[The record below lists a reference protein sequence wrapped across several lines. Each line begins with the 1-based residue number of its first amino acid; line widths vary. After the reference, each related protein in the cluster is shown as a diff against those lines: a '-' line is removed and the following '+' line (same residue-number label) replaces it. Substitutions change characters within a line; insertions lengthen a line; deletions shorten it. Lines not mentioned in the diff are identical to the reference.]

1 MGIISKNDF
10 WGFEMKKR
18 NGFVLLGLSSLLAIS
33 AVTSNAA
40 VDPGAAVKK
49 EITTIKKQIQT
60 ITSLNTKLTSD
71 NKLLLSSTNSLKS
84 QISSMDIEIAGLKEK
99 VDGTKKE
106 VSTRGTLKEL
116 PAVTLS
122 TIKDTIIT
130 LPFNSNNEKIQG
142 VYITSGDQ
150 VLNGD
155 IGLDGYTLTIKPL
168 ANIQL
173 NTSYSVQLVAAND
186 LTYTIPATTPKY
198 EELNVG
204 TEQIIRMPANPAK
217 GFNYPYYI
225 WVPASMTAGKFMMV
239 ETSNTLLTSGTKMD
253 ELKVRNSQLKW
264 QTGGQVAQKL
274 EVPMMMPVFPRPI
287 QTRYSMYTHDL
298 DRETLLE
305 TTGELARID
314 LQLKAMIKD
323 AQDMF
328 KFNDVAVRTK
338 VYMSGFSASGRFAN
352 KFVALH
358 PELIQAAAFGGV
370 NSCPILPLSKWK
382 GKTLRYPVGVADF
395 KELTGSVF
403 NYEAYRKVPQ
413 FMFMGINDDND
424 ITLFGDGYDIEDRDL
439 TWDVLGRDMA
449 VRWTNVQSAYKEAN
463 VNTQIHTYLGTGH
476 SLSDVIFNDMA
487 NFFRANSSETFH
499 PIQASAY
506 GY

>member
-1 MGIISKNDF
+1 MGIISKTDF
-10 WGFEMKKR
+10 WGFDMKKR
-18 NGFVLLGLSSLLAIS
+18 NGFVLLGLSGLLAMS

-40 VDPGAAVKK
+40 VDPTAAVKK
-49 EITTIKKQIQT
+49 EITTINKQIQS
-60 ITSLNTKLTSD
+60 ITSLNTKLTNA

-84 QISSMDIEIAGLKEK
+84 QLASKEK
-99 VDGTKKE
+99 ELFDLKVKIDASKEE
-106 VSTRGTLKEL
+106 VSIRGTLQEL

-122 TIKDTIIT
+122 TIANTTIT

-142 VYITSGDQ
+142 VYITRGDQ
-150 VLNGD
+150 AINGD
-155 IGLDGYTLTIKPL
+155 VVLEGNTLTIKPF
-168 ANIQL
+168 ANVQL
-173 NTSYSVQLVAAND
+173 NTSYNVRLVAGND
-186 LTYTIPATTPKY
+186 VTYTISATTPKY
-198 EELNVG
+198 EKLHVG

-239 ETSNTLLTSGTKMD
+239 ETSNTFLTSGTKMD
-253 ELKVRNSQLKW
+253 ELKVRNSQLRG
-264 QTGGQVAQKL
+264 QTGGQIAQKL
-274 EVPMMMPVFPRPI
+274 GVPMMMPVFPRPI
-287 QTRYSMYTHDL
+287 QTRFTMYTHDL

-305 TTGELARID
+305 KTGDLARID

-328 KFNDVAVRTK
+328 EYNDVAVRNK
-338 VYMSGFSASGRFAN
+338 VYLAGFSASGRFAN

-358 PELIQAAAFGGV
+358 PEIIQASAFGGV

-395 KELTGSVF
+395 KELTGSSF

-413 FMFMGINDDND
+413 FMFMGINDNND
-424 ITLFGDGYDIEDRDL
+424 ITLFGDGYDVEDRDL
-439 TWDVLGRDMA
+439 TWEVLGKDMA
-449 VRWTNVQSAYKEAN
+449 VRWTSVQAAYKEAN

-476 SLSDVIFNDMA
+476 SLSDVIFNDIA
-487 NFFRANSSETFH
+487 NFFRTNSSEAFN
-499 PIQASAY
+499 PIQPSAY